1 MEATETDPSKFMPN
15 STSSSGEPQ
24 ALTLHWTLGINKD
37 VVGGVHNLSDAESSD
52 MFYAAA
58 HTGVIFDYNTGVQ
71 RLLQGHVNPI
81 SATAVSK
88 DKKWIV
94 TADTGPDSM
103 MVVWEREHQS
113 EDPWSL
119 VQRSSSTFTL
129 ANLAIRAVQG
139 LVWQLARSGTPVK
152 TFFNPH
158 PCARGDMWERA
169 KHETSAQSGGMRFC

>member
-1 MEATETDPSKFMPN
+1 MAAMESENDPSKFMPN
-15 STSSSGEPQ
+15 STSSSEPQ

-37 VVGGVHNLSDAESSD
+37 VVAGVHNLSDAETSD

-81 SATAVSK
+81 SATGVSK

-103 MVVWEREHQS
+103 MVVWERE
-113 EDPWSL
+113 
-119 VQRSSSTFTL
+119 
-129 ANLAIRAVQG
+129 
-139 LVWQLARSGTPVK
+139 SGTPVK

-158 PCARGDMWERA
+158 PYGVHALDIA
-169 KHETSAQSGGMRFC
+169 PKLQYLVTLAAPTPTSDPLASASQVE

>member
-1 MEATETDPSKFMPN
+1 MP
-15 STSSSGEPQ
+15 TQSSGGEGQ

-58 HTGVIFDYNTGVQ
+58 HTGVIFDYNSGVQ

-81 SATAVSK
+81 TATAVSQ

-103 MVVWEREHQS
+103 LVVWERE
-113 EDPWSL
+113 
-119 VQRSSSTFTL
+119 
-129 ANLAIRAVQG
+129 
-139 LVWQLARSGTPVK
+139 SGTPVK
-152 TFFNPH
+152 TVFNPH
-158 PCARGDMWERA
+158 PYGVHALDITPDA
-169 KHETSAQSGGMRFC
+169 KHLVTISAPAPAEENAGPEAKGKDESQPPPECQSISVWNWWDERE